1 MDYKVK
7 TDVFE
12 GPFDLLFHLVKK
24 AEIDIYQ
31 VPISQIAYQYLE
43 YVKEIQEFNPEIAGD
58 FLVMA
63 STLLKLKSQRLL
75 PSLSLQG
82 EEEAEEEGLLY
93 SSEEELFERM
103 LEYRQY
109 KSTAEILKK
118 MEEEEKKY
126 FPRPVTVEV
135 EEEKV
140 AENHLKEYIG
150 KVTLKDLTASMEKVM
165 KNLQEEEHEVILPQE
180 ISLTQKMEEI
190 VSFLDKWDE
199 AELEELLESQ
209 RTRSSLI
216 VTFFALLILVKL
228 NKISVWQKYGFG
240 PILVRNNNVKDGP
253 CLHTE
258 RWGTIG

>member
-1 MDYKVK
+1 MEYKVK

-31 VPISQIAYQYLE
+31 VSISQIAYQYLE
-43 YVKEIQEFNPEIAGD
+43 YVKKIQEFNPEIAGD

-75 PSLSLQG
+75 PSVSLQG
-82 EEEAEEEGLLY
+82 EEEAEGEGLHY

-103 LEYRQY
+103 LEYRKY
-109 KSTAEILKK
+109 KSTAEIMKK
-118 MEEEEKKY
+118 MEEKEKKY
-126 FPRPVTVEV
+126 FYHPVKV
-135 EEEKV
+135 EEEK
-140 AENHLKEYIG
+140 AAGNHLKEYMG

-165 KNLQEEEHEVILPQE
+165 ENLQEEEHEVILPQE

-190 VSFLDKWDE
+190 ISFLDKKE
-199 AELEELLESQ
+199 KAELEELLERQ

-228 NKISVWQKYGFG
+228 NKVSVWQKYGFG
-240 PILVRNNNVKDGP
+240 PILVTSNNVGDNSYMDE
-253 CLHTE
+253 E